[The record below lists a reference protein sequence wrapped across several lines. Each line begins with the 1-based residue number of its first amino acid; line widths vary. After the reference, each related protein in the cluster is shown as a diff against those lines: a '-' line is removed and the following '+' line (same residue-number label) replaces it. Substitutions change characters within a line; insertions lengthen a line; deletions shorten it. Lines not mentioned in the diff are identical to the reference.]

1 MNLAAASGEDLA
13 TLHSNLVLFK
23 CLEGKEIVRP
33 FYPFTFQSGS
43 IQMRMQGD
51 FLIKLYTLHSNLVL
65 FKSTSIMSVP
75 PLQASLHSNLVL
87 FKLPLHRLTYKYS
100 YSLHS
105 NLVLFKSVH
114 IIPPIYTA

>member
-23 CLEGKEIVRP
+23 SSLQVP
-33 FYPFTFQSGS
+33 FLKYYLFFTFQSGS
-43 IQMRMQGD
+43 IQM
-51 FLIKLYTLHSNLVL
+51 IKLDKVTTNN
-65 FKSTSIMSVP
+65 P
-75 PLQASLHSNLVL
+75 A
-87 FKLPLHRLTYKYS
+87 
-100 YSLHS
+100 LHS